1 MHYKI
6 GVTCVYNEQDFSVLY
21 SIVITRQSNTPISQ
35 SIQSLC
41 NEFTSVWS
49 MFLYNTCAQIWY
61 DK

>member
-35 SIQSLC
+35 SIQK
-41 NEFTSVWS
+41 SV
-49 MFLYNTCAQIWY
+49 
-61 DK
+61 